1 MWRIFVSLISIIFC
15 SAVGAGTAGLTIAAG
30 LDANANVLIIEAGND
45 YGTPKT
51 PISSIFARTVLNM
64 PIVTPLFQLH
74 DSFDW
79 QHRTSPQSSACHGLT
94 NNVSHWPMGKGFG
107 GTQLINNMIYH
118 RGNADDYRT
127 WFTSDDDY
135 NYTRDVLPYFQ

>member
-1 MWRIFVSLISIIFC
+1 MD
-15 SAVGAGTAGLTIAAG
+15 AVGAGTAGLTIAAG
-30 LDANANVLIIEAGND
+30 LDANTNVLIIEAGND
-45 YGTPKT
+45 YGTSNT
-51 PISSIFARTVLNM
+51 PISSLIAHTVFKM
-64 PIVTPLFQLH
+64 PIVSPLLQLQ

-79 QHRTSPQSSACHGLT
+79 QHRTTPQSGACRGLT
-94 NNVSHWPMGKGFG
+94 NNVCYWPMGKGVG

-127 WFTSDDDY
+127 WFTTTATDY